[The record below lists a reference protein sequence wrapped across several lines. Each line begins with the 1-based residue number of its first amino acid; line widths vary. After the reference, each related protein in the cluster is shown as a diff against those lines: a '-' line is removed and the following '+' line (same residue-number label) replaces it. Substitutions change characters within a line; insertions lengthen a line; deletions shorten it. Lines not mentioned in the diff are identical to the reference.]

1 MTHPLDRPLDRAEA
15 FFWFLDRCSSMNFA
29 VLAEGSGP
37 LEAGRLAAALAR
49 AQRRHP
55 ALACAIGADAAGRLV
70 FLPRPDAPVALTRES
85 AGEDW
90 HEALATRLAAPFALG
105 EAPLVRAHWFERP
118 AGRWAFAV
126 VFHHSIGDG
135 RSGFRLVAELV
146 DDARGANPAAGASGP
161 RPSLMELFPAALSG
175 EAGLAKAQAWKAQ
188 LKAEPLRPDAVPGF
202 AREGG
207 EARPAILALRF
218 DERAVE
224 GLASRAR
231 REGASVHGLIG
242 AAELIAARS
251 LFGDAAGDAPTLML
265 TSPVDLRGT
274 LAPPMDD
281 STPGFYVTLLSSL
294 ARVDGPAS
302 LAPLARHLTA
312 DLRRQVA
319 QGCGHLFYHLAA
331 PAETIPATA
340 EGIAGFRAWMT
351 RMPPAFLLSNVG
363 RAGAMAEAGGVRV
376 EEISFA
382 LCPMAHQPLFVA
394 ASTWDGRLALNVV
407 HDRGRLPA
415 EAARGVAARM
425 EALLREAAG

>member
-1 MTHPLDRPLDRAEA
+1 VTEPLDRPLDRAEA

-37 LEAGRLAAALAR
+37 LQAGRLAEALAR
-49 AQRRHP
+49 AQGRHP
-55 ALACAIGADAAGRLV
+55 ALACAISADAAGRLA
-70 FLPRPDAPVALTRES
+70 FRPRPDAPVTLTRES
-85 AGEDW
+85 AGADW
-90 HEALATRLAAPFALG
+90 HALLAARLAAPFALG
-105 EAPLVRAHWFERP
+105 EAPLLRAHWFELP

-126 VFHHSIGDG
+126 VFHHAIGDG
-135 RSGFRLVAELV
+135 RSGFRLVSELIE
-146 DDARGANPAAGASGP
+146 DARGTRPAGGAIRA
-161 RPSLMELFPAALSG
+161 RPSLMALFPEAL
-175 EAGLAKAQAWKAQ
+175 AGPAGIEKARDWKAQ

-202 AREGG
+202 ARESG
-207 EARPAILALRF
+207 EVRPAILALRF
-218 DERAVE
+218 DERTVE
-224 GLASRAR
+224 GLARRAR

-251 LFGDAAGDAPTLML
+251 LFGDGAAPTLML
-265 TSPVDLRGT
+265 TSPVDLRGS
-274 LAPPMDD
+274 LAAPMDD
-281 STPGFYVTLLSSL
+281 ATPGFYVTLLSSL
-294 ARVDGPAS
+294 ARVDGPDS

-331 PAETIPATA
+331 AAETIPATA
-340 EGIAGFRAWMT
+340 EGIAGFRARMT

-363 RAGAMAEAGGVRV
+363 RAGALAEAAGVRV
-376 EEISFA
+376 DEISFA

-407 HDRGRLPA
+407 HDAGRLPA
-415 EAARGVAARM
+415 AAARDVAARM

>member
-1 MTHPLDRPLDRAEA
+1 M
-15 FFWFLDRCSSMNFA
+15 
-29 VLAEGSGP
+29 
-37 LEAGRLAAALAR
+37 
-49 AQRRHP
+49 QIHP
-55 ALACAIGADAAGRLV
+55 ALATAIEADGDGRLAFV
-70 FLPRPDAPVALTRES
+70 RRPGARASLSRESVDDWRDTLAARLAKPFELGDAPL
-85 AGEDW
+85 
-90 HEALATRLAAPFALG
+90 L
-105 EAPLVRAHWFERP
+105 RAHWFERP
-118 AGRWAFAV
+118 GGRWAFAI
-126 VFHHSIGDG
+126 VFHHAIGDG
-135 RSGFRLVAELV
+135 RSGFRLVRQLI
-146 DDARGANPAAGASGP
+146 DDARGARPQREAVEP
-161 RPSLMELFPAALSG
+161 RPSLMALFP
-175 EAGLAKAQAWKAQ
+175 EGLAGPEGLARAQAWKEE
-188 LKAEPLRPDAVPGF
+188 LRREPLRAGTVPGF
-202 AREGG
+202 VREGG
-207 EARPAILALRF
+207 EVRPAILPLRF
-218 DERAVE
+218 EEPVVE
-224 GLASRAR
+224 GLARRAR

-242 AAELIAARS
+242 AAELVAARG
-251 LFGDAAGDAPTLML
+251 LFDAGGSEAPVLML
-265 TSPVDLRGT
+265 TSPVDLRAN
-274 LAPPMDD
+274 LARPVDD

-294 ARVDGPAS
+294 ARVDGPES

-340 EGIAGFRAWMT
+340 EGIAGFRAWMK

-415 EAARGVAARM
+415 EAARAIAARM